1 MRTQR
6 DTKMG
11 LLSSLKAQLKG
22 LSDRQL
28 IIEQENINLTNQ
40 LKSAYQANLPPGS
53 ELNQQQSMQFTIQNK
68 QLNINKLKS
77 QLEEYEKEKI
87 QKANDMESHNEQ
99 LKQLKDKLNEMIE
112 RTNELAS
119 KFEEKKREAQQLKDQ
134 LTNIDINAG
143 WSQADEWETPATI
156 PSAGTILQQQPA
168 GKQFKVKYKAMFEFQ
183 ARNADELTIQPGD
196 IILV

>member
-28 IIEQENINLTNQ
+28 IIEQEKINLTNQ

-77 QLEEYEKEKI
+77 QLEEYEKEKL
-87 QKANDMESHNEQ
+87 QKVNDMESHNEQ
-99 LKQLKDKLNEMIE
+99 LKELKDKLNEMIE

-134 LTNIDINAG
+134 LTNVDINAG
-143 WSQADEWETPATI
+143 WSQADEWGTPATI
-156 PSAGTILQQQPA
+156 PQQQPA